1 MARPNEVIVRGGE
14 SGFVTEI
21 MASGHVLQADE
32 PLSAGGTDTGPNPY
46 DLLLASLGA
55 CTSMT
60 LRMFADRRGWPL
72 AGVTVRLWHSRTY
85 DTDCEG
91 CVDKPVGIDQ
101 IAREIELAGPLS
113 EEQQEA
119 LIQIADRCP
128 IGQTLSR
135 GVRVL
140 PARAA
145 RISEDDARS
154 AGDERYS

>member
-135 GVRVL
+135 GVL

-145 RISEDDARS
+145 RISEDDARP

>member
-21 MASGHVLQADE
+21 TASGHVLQADE
-32 PLSAGGTDTGPNPY
+32 PLRAGGTDTGPNPY